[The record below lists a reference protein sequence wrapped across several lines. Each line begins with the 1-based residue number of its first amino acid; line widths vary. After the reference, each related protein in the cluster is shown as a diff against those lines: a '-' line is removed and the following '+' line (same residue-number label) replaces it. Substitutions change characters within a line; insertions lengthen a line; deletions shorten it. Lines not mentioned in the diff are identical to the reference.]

1 MAKRKT
7 LPKDFGEQLSSA
19 PLDELQAVFD
29 KTLLDARGGYG
40 KHTAIGF
47 VDCPDELIVWLA
59 EQGLDVDAAD
69 TYDRSPLWERASLG
83 RDAQIPLLLSLGADI
98 GRTDRY
104 GDTPLHAA
112 AGNQR
117 PAAVRVLLAHGADP
131 HRRNESGEDPLLD
144 GLQRTQN
151 IGIPAMAEV
160 ARLLLDAG
168 AEANQ
173 EARAQVTRIGEG
185 FEFHRSGFNRDLLA
199 ETNAGLSALYELFG
213 VEPVPRRA
221 MHDGVSPITV
231 PAGAWP
237 DQHQALW
244 ELLVPS
250 SGPAQTAQ
258 GEVIRL
264 TGRIA
269 REIRDN
275 GSPNWDRQFKRMLA
289 AVPEHLATG
298 IPLETSEAEEASRLA
313 HALRGGN
320 DDGERVNRLTEL
332 AVSWVAR
339 NPKPIPLGE
348 VGYDR

>member
-7 LPKDFGEQLSSA
+7 LPKDFDEQLSSV
-19 PLDELQAVFD
+19 PLEELKAIFD

-59 EQGLDVDAAD
+59 EQGLDVDTAD

-83 RDAQIPLLLSLGADI
+83 RDAQIPLLLSLGADLE
-98 GRTDRY
+98 RTDRY

-117 PAAVRVLLAHGADP
+117 AATVRVLLAHGADP
-131 HRRNESGEDPLLD
+131 HRLNDSNANPLLY
-144 GLQRTQN
+144 GLRRTQN

-168 AEANQ
+168 AEITD
-173 EARAQVTRIGEG
+173 EAREQVTRIGTG
-185 FEFHRSGFNRDLLA
+185 FELHRAGFNRDFLA
-199 ETNAGLSALYELFG
+199 ETDAGLTALYELFG

-231 PAGAWP
+231 PAGSWQ
-237 DQHQALW
+237 DQHRALW

-250 SGPAQTAQ
+250 NGPAQTAQ
-258 GEVIRL
+258 GEAIRL

-269 REIRDN
+269 SEILDN
-275 GSPNWDRQFKRMLA
+275 GSPNWDRQFKLMLA
-289 AVPEHLATG
+289 AVPEHLVTG
-298 IPLETSEAEEASRLA
+298 IPLEASDVEEARRLA

-320 DDGERVNRLTEL
+320 DDGERVDRLTEL
-332 AVSWVAR
+332 AVSWVAQ
-339 NPKPIPLGE
+339 NPKPIPLGAVE
-348 VGYDR
+348 YER

>member
-1 MAKRKT
+1 
-7 LPKDFGEQLSSA
+7 
-19 PLDELQAVFD
+19 
-29 KTLLDARGGYG
+29 G

-47 VDCPDELIVWLA
+47 VDCPDGLILWLA

-83 RDAQIPLLLSLGADI
+83 RDAQIPLLLSLGADLE
-98 GRTDRY
+98 RPDRY

-117 PAAVRVLLAHGADP
+117 AATVRMLLAHGADP
-131 HRRNESGEDPLLD
+131 RRLNENDEDPLLN
-144 GLQRTQN
+144 GLHRTQN
-151 IGIPAMAEV
+151 IGIPAMAEI

-168 AEANQ
+168 AEAND
-173 EARAQVTRIGEG
+173 EARAQVTRIGTG
-185 FEFHRSGFNRDLLA
+185 FEFHRAGFNRDFLA
-199 ETNAGLSALYELFG
+199 ETDAGLTALYELLG

-231 PAGAWP
+231 PAGAWQ
-237 DQHQALW
+237 DQHQAMW

-258 GEVIRL
+258 GEAVRI

-269 REIRDN
+269 REILDN

-298 IPLETSEAEEASRLA
+298 IPLEASEAEEARRLA

-320 DDGERVNRLTEL
+320 DDGERVDRLTEL

-339 NPKPIPLGE
+339 NPEPIPLGV

>member
-7 LPKDFGEQLSSA
+7 LPKDFDEQLGSA
-19 PLDELQAVFD
+19 TLDELKAIFD

-83 RDAQIPLLLSLGADI
+83 RDAQIPLLISLGADI
-98 GRTDRY
+98 ERTDRY

-117 PAAVRVLLAHGADP
+117 AATVRMLLAHGADP
-131 HRRNESGEDPLLD
+131 RRLNDSNANPLLY
-144 GLQRTQN
+144 GLRRTQN

-160 ARLLLDAG
+160 ARLLLEAG
-168 AEANQ
+168 LEITD
-173 EARAQVTRIGEG
+173 EARAQVTRIGAG
-185 FEFHRSGFNRDLLA
+185 FEFHRAGFNRDFLA
-199 ETNAGLSALYELFG
+199 ETDAGLTALYELFG

-231 PAGAWP
+231 PAGAWQ

-250 SGPAQTAQ
+250 NGPAQTVQ

-269 REIRDN
+269 REILDN
-275 GSPNWDRQFKRMLA
+275 GSPNWDRQFKLMLT
-289 AVPEHLATG
+289 AVPERLVSGA
-298 IPLETSEAEEASRLA
+298 PLEPGEADEARRLA

-320 DDGERVNRLTEL
+320 DDGERVERLTEL